1 MIFLQQKN
9 YFKEHFYEKDN
20 STLSLSL
27 ASSLLNAE
35 DNGFFVSAGYQIG
48 EAVQMVKNT
57 GELKNLNEK
66 YEQLSQYLNQV
77 ASLRQSIQNANNIEL
92 VNSSLNY
99 LKSFTNNNYNSTTQS
114 PIFNAVQAVITS
126 VLGFWSLYAGN
137 YFTFFVGNKNTQ
149 QPSVQGNPPF
159 KTIIDNCS
167 GIENCAM
174 DQTTYDEMK
183 KLAESLQAAQQNATT
198 KGNNLCA
205 LSGCAATDSASNSS
219 NTPSSTVSS
228 ALETAQKL
236 MDLIANTKTAM
247 MWKNIVIS
255 GVSNESGAINSTG
268 YPTQYAVFN
277 NIKAMIP
284 ILQQAVTLSQ
294 NNHTLSASLQ
304 AQATG
309 SQTNPKFAKDIYAF
323 AQDQKQIIS
332 YASSIFNLFNSIPK
346 DQYRYLEK
354 AYLKIPNAGST
365 PTNPYRQEVNLNQE
379 IQTIQNNVSYYGN
392 RVDAALSVAKDVYN
406 LKSNQTEI
414 VTTYNDAK
422 TLSEEISKL
431 PHNQVNTKDIVTLP
445 YDKNA
450 PAAGQYNY
458 QINPEQ
464 QSNLNQALAA
474 MSNNPFKKVGMISSQ
489 NNNGALNGLGVQVG
503 YKQFFGKKKAFGL
516 RYYGF
521 FDYNH
526 GYIKSSFFNSSSDI
540 WTYGGGSDL
549 LYNFLNDKATKKNN
563 KLSVGLF
570 GGIQLAGTTWLN
582 SQYVNLTAFNNPYSA
597 KVNTSNF
604 QFLFNLG
611 LRMNLAT
618 AKKKDS
624 EHSAQHGMELGVK
637 IPTINTNYYSFLGTQ
652 LQYRRLYSV
661 YLNYVFAY

>member
-1 MIFLQQKN
+1 MKKRFL
-9 YFKEHFYEKDN
+9 
-20 STLSLSL
+20 LSLSL
-27 ASSLLNAE
+27 AASLLCAE

-66 YEQLSQYLNQV
+66 YEQLNQYLNQV
-77 ASLRQSIQNANNIEL
+77 ASLKQSIQNANNISL
-92 VNSSLNY
+92 VNSSLND
-99 LKSFTNNNYNSTTQS
+99 LKSFTENNYNSTTQS

-137 YFTFFVGNKNTQ
+137 YLTFFVGNKDTRQ
-149 QPSVQGNPPF
+149 AAGVQGNPPF
-159 KTIIDNCS
+159 STIISNCS

-174 DQTTYDEMK
+174 EQTTYNKMK
-183 KLAESLQAAQQNATT
+183 KLAEDLQAAQQNSST
-198 KGNNLCA
+198 KANNLCA
-205 LSGCAATDSASNSS
+205 LSGCATTQGQ
-219 NTPSSTVSS
+219 TPNSTVSN
-228 ALETAQKL
+228 ALNLAQQL

-255 GVSNESGAINSTG
+255 GVSNASGAITSTN
-268 YPTQYAVFN
+268 YPTHYAVFN

-294 NNHTLSASLQ
+294 NNNTLSSKLQ

-309 SQTNPKFAKDIYAF
+309 SQTNPNFAKDIYNLALN
-323 AQDQKQIIS
+323 QKQVIS
-332 YASSIFNLFNSIPK
+332 YAKDIFNLFNSIPK
-346 DQYRYLEK
+346 EQYKYLEK
-354 AYLKIPNAGST
+354 AYLKIPNLGQT

-379 IQTIQNNVSYYGN
+379 VQTIQNNVSYYGN
-392 RVDAALSVAKDVYN
+392 RLDSALSVAKDVYN
-406 LKSNQTEI
+406 LKSNQTQI
-414 VTTYNDAK
+414 VATYSNTK
-422 TLSEEISKL
+422 NLSQEISQL
-431 PHNQVNTKDIVTLP
+431 PYNQVNTKDIVTLP

-458 QINPEQ
+458 QINQEQ
-464 QSNLNQALAA
+464 ASNLSQALVA
-474 MSNNPFKKVGMISSQ
+474 MSNNPFKNIGMISSQ

-503 YKQFFGKKKAFGL
+503 YKQFFGESKRWGL

-549 LYNFLNDKATKKNN
+549 LVNFINDSVTRKNN

-582 SQYVNLTAFNNPYSA
+582 SQYVNLTALNNPYSA

-611 LRMNLAT
+611 LRTNLAT
-618 AKKKDS
+618 AKKEDS
-624 EHSAQHGMELGVK
+624 EHSAQHGIELGIK

>member
-1 MIFLQQKN
+1 MKKQFL
-9 YFKEHFYEKDN
+9 
-20 STLSLSL
+20 LSLSL
-27 ASSLLNAE
+27 ASSLLRAE

-57 GELKNLNEK
+57 GELKNLNDK
-66 YEQLSQYLNQV
+66 YEQLSQSLAQL
-77 ASLRQSIQNANNIEL
+77 ASLKKSIQTANNIQA
-92 VNSSLNY
+92 VNNALSD
-99 LKSFTNNNYNSTTQS
+99 LKSFASNNHTNKETS
-114 PIFNAVQAVITS
+114 PIYNTAQAVITS
-126 VLGFWSLYAGN
+126 VLAFWSLYAGN
-137 YFTFFVGNKNTQ
+137 TLSFHVTGLNDGSNAPLGRIHHDGNCTGLQ
-149 QPSVQGNPPF
+149 QCFMN
-159 KTIIDNCS
+159 KK
-167 GIENCAM
+167 
-174 DQTTYDEMK
+174 TYDKMK
-183 KLAESLQAAQQNATT
+183 ELAENLQKAQ
-198 KGNNLCA
+198 GNLCA
-205 LSGCAATDSASNSS
+205 LSECSS
-219 NTPSSTVSS
+219 DQQNGNKTSMTT
-228 ALETAQKL
+228 ALQTAQEL
-236 MDLIANTKTAM
+236 MNLIEQTKVSM
-247 MWKNIVIS
+247 VWKNIVIA
-255 GVSNESGAINSTG
+255 GVTNTHNGAGAITSTG
-268 YPTQYAVFN
+268 PVTDYAVFN
-277 NIKAMIP
+277 NIKAMLP
-284 ILQQAVTLSQ
+284 ILQQALKLTQ
-294 NNHTLSASLQ
+294 DNHTLSANLQ
-304 AQATG
+304 ARSMGTQ
-309 SQTNPKFAKDIYAF
+309 NNREFAKDIYAL
-323 AQDQKQIIS
+323 AQNQKQILS
-332 YASSIFNLFNSIPK
+332 NASSIFNLFNSIPK
-346 DQYRYLEK
+346 DQLKYLEN
-354 AYLKIPNAGST
+354 AYLKVPHLGKT
-365 PTNPYRQEVNLNQE
+365 PTNPYRQNVNLNKE
-379 IQTIQNNVSYYGN
+379 INAVQNNVSYYGN
-392 RVDAALSVAKDVYN
+392 RLDSALSVARDVYN

-422 TLSEEISKL
+422 NLSEEISKL
-431 PHNQVNTKDIVTLP
+431 PYNKVNVTNIVMSPKDST
-445 YDKNA
+445 
-450 PAAGQYNY
+450 AGQY

-489 NNNGALNGLGVQVG
+489 NNNGAMNGLGVQVG
-503 YKQFFGKKKAFGL
+503 YKQFFGESKRWGL

-549 LYNFLNDKATKKNN
+549 LVNIINDSITRKNN

-611 LRMNLAT
+611 LRTNLAT

-624 EHSAQHGMELGVK
+624 EHSAQHGIELGIK

>member
-1 MIFLQQKN
+1 MQQKN

-20 STLSLSL
+20 SSLSLS
-27 ASSLLNAE
+27 SSLLRAE

-66 YEQLSQYLNQV
+66 YEQLNQYLNQV
-77 ASLRQSIQNANNIEL
+77 ASLKQSIQNANNIEL

-137 YFTFFVGNKNTQ
+137 YFTFFVGNKDSR
-149 QPSVQGNPPF
+149 QPANVQGNPPF
-159 KTIIDNCS
+159 ETIVKNCS

-174 DQTTYDEMK
+174 DQTTYDKMK
-183 KLAESLQAAQQNATT
+183 KLAESLQAVQTNATT
-198 KGNNLCA
+198 KANNLCA
-205 LSGCAATDSASNSS
+205 LSGCTTTESQNSP
-219 NTPSSTVSS
+219 NSTVNN
-228 ALETAQKL
+228 ALNLAQQL

-247 MWKNIVIS
+247 MWKNIVIN
-255 GVSNESGAINSTG
+255 GVSNASGAITSTN

-294 NNHTLSASLQ
+294 SNHTLSASLQ

-309 SQTNPKFAKDIYAF
+309 TQTNPNFAKDIYTF
-323 AQDQKQIIS
+323 AQNQKQVIS
-332 YASSIFNLFNSIPK
+332 YAQDIFNLFSSIPAE
-346 DQYRYLEK
+346 QYKYLEK
-354 AYLKIPNAGST
+354 AYLKIPNAGQT
-365 PTNPYRQEVNLNQE
+365 PTNPYRQVVNLNQE
-379 IQTIQNNVSYYGN
+379 VQTIQNNVSYYGN
-392 RVDAALSVAKDVYN
+392 RVDSALSVARDVYN

-503 YKQFFGKKKAFGL
+503 YKQFFGESKRWGL
-516 RYYGF
+516 RCYGF

-597 KVNTSNF
+597 KVNASNF

-611 LRMNLAT
+611 LRTNLAT
-618 AKKKDS
+618 ARKKDS
-624 EHSAQHGMELGVK
+624 EHSAQHGIELGIK

>member
-1 MIFLQQKN
+1 MKKRFL
-9 YFKEHFYEKDN
+9 F
-20 STLSLSL
+20 SLSL
-27 ASSLLNAE
+27 VASLLCAE

-66 YEQLSQYLNQV
+66 YEQLNQYLNQV
-77 ASLRQSIQNANNIEL
+77 ASLKQSIQNANNIEL

-137 YFTFFVGNKNTQ
+137 YFTFFVGNKNNQ
-149 QPSVQGNPPF
+149 QPANVQGNPPF
-159 KTIIDNCS
+159 ETIVKNCS

-174 DQTTYDEMK
+174 DQTTYDKMK
-183 KLAESLQAAQQNATT
+183 ALAESLQAAQTNSTT
-198 KGNNLCA
+198 KANNLCA
-205 LSGCAATDSASNSS
+205 LSGCAATDSTSNPP
-219 NTPSSTVSS
+219 NSTVSS
-228 ALETAQKL
+228 ALETAQQL

-255 GVSNESGAINSTG
+255 GVSNASGAINSTG

-294 NNHTLSASLQ
+294 SNHTLSASLQ

-309 SQTNPKFAKDIYAF
+309 NQTNPKFAKDIYTF
-323 AQDQKQIIS
+323 AQNQKQVIS
-332 YASSIFNLFNSIPK
+332 YAKDIFNLFNSIPAE
-346 DQYRYLEK
+346 QYKYLEK
-354 AYLKIPNAGST
+354 AYLKIANAGST
-365 PTNPYRQEVNLNQE
+365 PTNPYMAVVNLNKE
-379 IQTIQNNVSYYGN
+379 VQTIQNNVSYYGN

-464 QSNLNQALAA
+464 QSQLNQALAA

-503 YKQFFGKKKAFGL
+503 YKQFFGESKRWGL

-526 GYIKSSFFNSSSDI
+526 GYIKSSFFNSSSDV

-549 LYNFLNDKATKKNN
+549 LFNFLNDKATKKNN
-563 KLSVGLF
+563 KVSVGLF

-597 KVNTSNF
+597 KVNASNF

-611 LRMNLAT
+611 LRTNLAMK
-618 AKKKDS
+618 KKKDS
-624 EHSAQHGMELGVK
+624 EHSVQHGMELGVK
-637 IPTINTNYYSFLGTQ
+637 IPTINTNYYSFLGTK
-652 LQYRRLYSV
+652 LEYRRLYSV

>member
-1 MIFLQQKN
+1 MKKRFL
-9 YFKEHFYEKDN
+9 
-20 STLSLSL
+20 LSLSL
-27 ASSLLNAE
+27 AASLLYAE
-35 DNGFFVSAGYQIG
+35 DNGFFVSVGYQIG

-66 YEQLSQYLNQV
+66 YEQLNQYLNQV
-77 ASLRQSIQNANNIEL
+77 ASLKQSIQNANNIEL

-137 YFTFFVGNKNTQ
+137 YLTFFVGSGDKPAN
-149 QPSVQGNPPF
+149 VQGNPPF
-159 KTIIDNCS
+159 KTIIENCS

-174 DQTTYDEMK
+174 DQATYDQMK
-183 KLAESLQAAQQNATT
+183 KLAESLQAAQTNSTT
-198 KGNNLCA
+198 KANNLCA
-205 LSGCAATDSASNSS
+205 LSGCATTDSTSNPP
-219 NTPSSTVSS
+219 NSTVSN
-228 ALETAQKL
+228 ALNLAQQL

-247 MWKNIVIS
+247 MWKNIVIN
-255 GVSNESGAINSTG
+255 GVSNASGAITSTN

-294 NNHTLSASLQ
+294 SNHTLSASLQ

-309 SQTNPKFAKDIYAF
+309 SQTNPEFAKDIYTF
-323 AQDQKQIIS
+323 AQNQKQVIS
-332 YASSIFNLFNSIPK
+332 YAKDIFNLFDSIPK

-354 AYLKIPNAGST
+354 AYLKIANAGST
-365 PTNPYRQEVNLNQE
+365 PTNPYMAVVNLNKE
-379 IQTIQNNVSYYGN
+379 VQTIQNNVSYYGN

-422 TLSEEISKL
+422 NLSEEISKL

-503 YKQFFGKKKAFGL
+503 YKQFFGESKRWGL

-597 KVNTSNF
+597 KVNASNF

-611 LRMNLAT
+611 LRTNLAT

-624 EHSAQHGMELGVK
+624 EHSVQHGMELGVK

>member
-1 MIFLQQKN
+1 MKKRFLL
-9 YFKEHFYEKDN
+9 
-20 STLSLSL
+20 SLSLSL
-27 ASSLLNAE
+27 AVPSLHAE
-35 DNGFFVSAGYQIG
+35 DNGFFIGAGYQIG

-57 GELKNLNEK
+57 GELKNLNDK

-77 ASLRQSIQNANNIEL
+77 ASLKQSIQNANNIEL
-92 VNSSLNY
+92 VNSSLND

-137 YFTFFVGNKNTQ
+137 YFTFFVGSGNTA
-149 QPSVQGNPPF
+149 SNVQGNPSF
-159 KTIIDNCS
+159 RTIIENCS
-167 GIENCAM
+167 GLENCAM
-174 DQTTYDEMK
+174 NETTYNEMK
-183 KLAESLQAAQQNATT
+183 KLAEDLQAAQQNATT
-198 KGNNLCA
+198 KANNLCA
-205 LSGCAATDSASNSS
+205 LSGCTTTNSASNSS
-219 NTPSSTVSS
+219 NTPNSTVSN

-236 MDLIANTKTAM
+236 MDLIASTKTAM

-255 GVSNESGAINSTG
+255 GVSNTSGAIKSTG

-294 NNHTLSASLQ
+294 SNHTLSTQLQ

-309 SQTNPKFAKDIYAF
+309 TQTNPNFAKDIYAF
-323 AQDQKQIIS
+323 AQNQKQIIS
-332 YASSIFNLFNSIPK
+332 YASNIFNLFNSIPK
-346 DQYRYLEK
+346 DQYQYLEK
-354 AYLKIPNAGST
+354 AYLKIPNAGQT

-379 IQTIQNNVSYYGN
+379 VQTIKNNVSYYGN
-392 RVDAALSVAKDVYN
+392 RVDAALSVARDVYN
-406 LKSNQTEI
+406 LKSNQANI
-414 VTTYNDAK
+414 VTAYSNAK
-422 TLSEEISKL
+422 NLSQEISKL
-431 PHNQVNTKDIVTLP
+431 PYNQVNTKDIVTLP

-464 QSNLNQALAA
+464 QSQLSQALAA

-503 YKQFFGKKKAFGL
+503 YKQFFGESKRWGL

-549 LYNFLNDKATKKNN
+549 LVNIINDSITRKNN

-611 LRMNLAT
+611 LRTNLAT

-624 EHSAQHGMELGVK
+624 EHSAQHGIELGIK
-637 IPTINTNYYSFLGTQ
+637 IPTINTNYYSFLGTK
-652 LQYRRLYSV
+652 LEYRRLYSV
-661 YLNYVFAY
+661 YLNYV

>member
-1 MIFLQQKN
+1 MKKTILL
-9 YFKEHFYEKDN
+9 
-20 STLSLSL
+20 SLSLSLSL
-27 ASSLLNAE
+27 AVPSLHAE
-35 DNGFFVSAGYQIG
+35 DNGFFVGVGYQIG

-77 ASLRQSIQNANNIEL
+77 ASLKQSIQNANNIEL

-137 YFTFFVGNKNTQ
+137 YLTFFVGNKATEEPAN
-149 QPSVQGNPPF
+149 VNGNPPF
-159 KTIIDNCS
+159 STVIKNCS

-174 DQTTYDEMK
+174 DQTTYDKMK
-183 KLAESLQAAQQNATT
+183 NLAESLQADQTNSAT

-205 LSGCAATDSASNSS
+205 LSGCATTEGSNS
-219 NTPSSTVSS
+219 PRSTVSS
-228 ALETAQKL
+228 ALKTAQQL

-247 MWKNIVIS
+247 MWKNIVIN
-255 GVSNESGAINSTG
+255 GVSNAHSAITSTG

-309 SQTNPKFAKDIYAF
+309 SQTNPNFAKDIYAF
-323 AQDQKQIIS
+323 AQNQKQIIS
-332 YASSIFNLFNSIPK
+332 YAKDIFNLFSSIPK
-346 DQYRYLEK
+346 DQYNYLEK

-379 IQTIQNNVSYYGN
+379 IQTIKNNVSYYGN
-392 RVDAALSVAKDVYN
+392 RVDAALSVARDVYN

-414 VTTYNDAK
+414 VTAYSNANN
-422 TLSEEISKL
+422 LSQEISKL
-431 PHNQVNTKDIVTLP
+431 PYNQVNTKDIITPP

-464 QSNLNQALAA
+464 QSNLSQALAA
-474 MSNNPFKKVGMISSQ
+474 MSNNPFKNIGMISSQ

-503 YKQFFGKKKAFGL
+503 YKQFFGESKRWGL

-549 LYNFLNDKATKKNN
+549 LVNIINDSITRKNN

-611 LRMNLAT
+611 LRTNLAT
-618 AKKKDS
+618 ARKKDS
-624 EHSAQHGMELGVK
+624 EHSAQHGIELGIK
-637 IPTINTNYYSFLGTQ
+637 IPTINTNYYSFLGAK
-652 LQYRRLYSV
+652 LEYRRLYSV

>member
-1 MIFLQQKN
+1 MKKRFL
-9 YFKEHFYEKDN
+9 
-20 STLSLSL
+20 LSLSL
-27 ASSLLNAE
+27 ASSLLYAE

-66 YEQLSQYLNQV
+66 YEQLNQYLNQV
-77 ASLRQSIQNANNIEL
+77 ASLKQSIQNANNISL
-92 VNSSLNY
+92 VNSSLND
-99 LKSFTNNNYNSTTQS
+99 LKSFTQNNYNSTTQS

-137 YFTFFVGNKNTQ
+137 YLTFFVGNKDTKQ
-149 QPSVQGNPPF
+149 AASVAGNPPF
-159 KTIIDNCS
+159 STITKNCS

-174 DQTTYDEMK
+174 DQTTYDKMK
-183 KLAESLQAAQQNATT
+183 KLAEDLQAAQQNSVT
-198 KGNNLCA
+198 KANNLCA
-205 LSGCAATDSASNSS
+205 LSGCATTQGQNPP
-219 NTPSSTVSS
+219 NSTVSN
-228 ALETAQKL
+228 ALNLAQQL

-255 GVSNESGAINSTG
+255 GVSNASGAITTTN

-294 NNHTLSASLQ
+294 SNNTLSGKLQ

-309 SQTNPKFAKDIYAF
+309 SQTNPEFAKDIYNLALN
-323 AQDQKQIIS
+323 QKQVIS
-332 YASSIFNLFNSIPK
+332 YAQNIFNLFNSIPK
-346 DQYRYLEK
+346 EQYKYLEK
-354 AYLKIPNAGST
+354 AYLKIPNAGQT
-365 PTNPYRQEVNLNQE
+365 PTNPYRQEVNLNKE

-392 RVDAALSVAKDVYN
+392 RLDSALSVAKDVYN

-414 VTTYNDAK
+414 VTTYNNAK
-422 TLSEEISKL
+422 NLSEELSKL
-431 PHNQVNTKDIVTLP
+431 PYNQVNTKDIVTLSH
-445 YDKNA
+445 DQNA
-450 PAAGQYNY
+450 PTAGQYNY
-458 QINPEQ
+458 QINQEQ
-464 QSNLNQALAA
+464 ASNLSQALAA

-503 YKQFFGKKKAFGL
+503 YKQFFGESKRWGL

-549 LYNFLNDKATKKNN
+549 LVNFINDSVTRKNN

-582 SQYVNLTAFNNPYSA
+582 SQYVNLTALNNPYSA

-611 LRMNLAT
+611 LRTNLAT
-618 AKKKDS
+618 AKKEDS
-624 EHSAQHGMELGVK
+624 EHSAQHGIELGIK
-637 IPTINTNYYSFLGTQ
+637 IPTINTNYYSFLGTK
-652 LQYRRLYSV
+652 LEYRRLYSV

>member
-1 MIFLQQKN
+1 MKKRFL
-9 YFKEHFYEKDN
+9 
-20 STLSLSL
+20 LSLSL
-27 ASSLLNAE
+27 ASSLLHAE

-66 YEQLSQYLNQV
+66 YEQLNQYLNQV
-77 ASLRQSIQNANNIEL
+77 ASLKQSIQNANNIEL

-137 YFTFFVGNKNTQ
+137 YLTFFVGNGDK
-149 QPSVQGNPPF
+149 PADVYGNPPF
-159 KTIIDNCS
+159 QTIIENCS

-174 DQTTYDEMK
+174 NQTTYDEMK

-205 LSGCAATDSASNSS
+205 LSGCAATGSTSNP
-219 NTPSSTVSS
+219 PSSTVSS

-236 MDLIANTKTAM
+236 MDLIASTKTAM

-255 GVSNESGAINSTG
+255 GIANTSSAITSTG

-294 NNHTLSASLQ
+294 SNHTLSDQLQ

-309 SQTNPKFAKDIYAF
+309 SQTNPEFAKDIYTF
-323 AQDQKQIIS
+323 AQNQKQVIS
-332 YASSIFNLFNSIPK
+332 YAQDIFNLFNSIPK
-346 DQYRYLEK
+346 DQYEYLQK

-379 IQTIQNNVSYYGN
+379 VQTIQNNVSYYGD
-392 RVDAALSVAKDVYN
+392 RLDAALGVAKDVYN
-406 LKSNQTEI
+406 LKSNEAEI
-414 VTTYNDAK
+414 VSAYSNANN
-422 TLSEEISKL
+422 LSQEIAKL
-431 PHNQVNTKDIVTLP
+431 PYNKVNTKDIITLP
-445 YDKNA
+445 YDQNA

-464 QSNLNQALAA
+464 QSNLSQALAA
-474 MSNNPFKKVGMISSQ
+474 MSKNPFKNIGMINSQ
-489 NNNGALNGLGVQVG
+489 NNNGAMNGLGVQVG
-503 YKQFFGKKKAFGL
+503 YKQFFGESKRWGL

-526 GYIKSSFFNSSSDI
+526 AYIKSSFFNSSSDV

-549 LYNFLNDKATKKNN
+549 LFNFLNDKATKKNN
-563 KLSVGLF
+563 KLSMGLF

-582 SQYVNLTAFNNPYSA
+582 SQFVNLTSFNNAYSA
-597 KVNTSNF
+597 KVNNSNF

-624 EHSAQHGMELGVK
+624 EHSAQHGIELGVK
-637 IPTINTNYYSFLGTQ
+637 IPTINTNYYSFLGTK
-652 LQYRRLYSV
+652 LEYRRLYSV

>member
-1 MIFLQQKN
+1 MKKTIL
-9 YFKEHFYEKDN
+9 
-20 STLSLSL
+20 LSLSL
-27 ASSLLNAE
+27 YSSLLHAE
-35 DNGFFVSAGYQIG
+35 DNGFFVSTGYQIG

-66 YEQLSQYLNQV
+66 YEQLNQYLNQV
-77 ASLRQSIQNANNIEL
+77 ASLKQSIQNANNIEL

-137 YFTFFVGNKNTQ
+137 YFTFFVGNGNKGAD
-149 QPSVQGNPPF
+149 VYGNPPF
-159 KTIIDNCS
+159 RTIVENCS

-174 DQTTYDEMK
+174 DQATYDKMK
-183 KLAESLQAAQQNATT
+183 KLAENLQAAQTNSAT

-205 LSGCAATDSASNSS
+205 LSGCAATEGQNP
-219 NTPSSTVSS
+219 PSSTVSN
-228 ALETAQKL
+228 ALETAQQL

-255 GVSNESGAINSTG
+255 GVSNASGAINSTG

-323 AQDQKQIIS
+323 AQNQKQVIS
-332 YASSIFNLFNSIPK
+332 YAQDIFNLFNSIPAE
-346 DQYRYLEK
+346 QYKYLEK
-354 AYLKIPNAGST
+354 AYLKIPNLGQT
-365 PTNPYRQEVNLNQE
+365 PTNPYRQVVNLNQE
-379 IQTIQNNVSYYGN
+379 VQTIQNNVSYYGN

-406 LKSNQTEI
+406 LKSNEAEI
-414 VTTYNDAK
+414 VSTYSNANN
-422 TLSEEISKL
+422 LSQEISKL
-431 PHNQVNTKDIVTLP
+431 PYNQVNTKDIVTLP

-464 QSNLNQALAA
+464 RSNLNQALVA

-489 NNNGALNGLGVQVG
+489 NNNGAMNGLGVQVG
-503 YKQFFGKKKAFGL
+503 YKQFFGESKRWGL

-549 LYNFLNDKATKKNN
+549 LVNIINDSITRKNN

-611 LRMNLAT
+611 LRTNLAMK
-618 AKKKDS
+618 KKKDS

-637 IPTINTNYYSFLGTQ
+637 IPTINTNYYSFLGTK
-652 LQYRRLYSV
+652 LEYRRLYSV

>member
-1 MIFLQQKN
+1 MKKTIL
-9 YFKEHFYEKDN
+9 
-20 STLSLSL
+20 LSLSL

-77 ASLRQSIQNANNIEL
+77 ASLKQSIQNANNIEL

-137 YFTFFVGNKNTQ
+137 YFTFFVGSGNHASN
-149 QPSVQGNPPF
+149 VQGNPPF
-159 KTIIDNCS
+159 KTIMENCS

-183 KLAESLQAAQQNATT
+183 KLAESLQAAQQNSAT

-219 NTPSSTVSS
+219 NTPNSTVSN

-236 MDLIANTKTAM
+236 MDLIANTRTAM
-247 MWKNIVIS
+247 MWKNIIIA
-255 GVSNESGAINSTG
+255 GVSNRANGAGAITSTN

-294 NNHTLSASLQ
+294 SNHTLSSSLQ

-309 SQTNPKFAKDIYAF
+309 TQTNPNFAKDIYAF
-323 AQDQKQIIS
+323 AQNQKQIIS
-332 YASSIFNLFNSIPK
+332 YAQDIFNLFSSIPK

-354 AYLKIPNAGST
+354 AYLKIPNAGQT

-379 IQTIQNNVSYYGN
+379 VQTIKNNVSYYGN
-392 RVDAALSVAKDVYN
+392 RVDAALSVARDVYN
-406 LKSNQTEI
+406 LKSNQANI
-414 VTTYNDAK
+414 VTAYSNANN
-422 TLSEEISKL
+422 LSQEISKL
-431 PHNQVNTKDIVTLP
+431 PYNQVNTKDIVTLP
-445 YDKNA
+445 HDKNA

-503 YKQFFGKKKAFGL
+503 YKQFFGESKRWGL

-549 LYNFLNDKATKKNN
+549 L
-563 KLSVGLF
+563 V
-570 GGIQLAGTTWLN
+570 
-582 SQYVNLTAFNNPYSA
+582 
-597 KVNTSNF
+597 
-604 QFLFNLG
+604 
-611 LRMNLAT
+611 
-618 AKKKDS
+618 
-624 EHSAQHGMELGVK
+624 
-637 IPTINTNYYSFLGTQ
+637 
-652 LQYRRLYSV
+652 
-661 YLNYVFAY
+661 

>member
-1 MIFLQQKN
+1 MKKRFL
-9 YFKEHFYEKDN
+9 
-20 STLSLSL
+20 LSLSL
-27 ASSLLNAE
+27 SASLLCAE

-48 EAVQMVKNT
+48 EAVQTVKNT
-57 GELKNLNEK
+57 GELKNLNDK
-66 YEQLSQYLNQV
+66 YEQLNQYLNQV
-77 ASLRQSIQNANNIEL
+77 ASLKQSIQNANNISL
-92 VNSSLNY
+92 VNSSLND
-99 LKSFTNNNYNSTTQS
+99 LKSFTENNYNSTTQS

-137 YFTFFVGNKNTQ
+137 YLTFFVGNKDTQ
-149 QPSVQGNPPF
+149 QAASVAGNPPF
-159 KTIIDNCS
+159 STIIDNCS

-174 DQTTYDEMK
+174 NQTTYDKMK
-183 KLAESLQAAQQNATT
+183 KLAEELQAAQQNSAT
-198 KGNNLCA
+198 KANNLCA
-205 LSGCAATDSASNSS
+205 LSGCNATQGK
-219 NTPSSTVSS
+219 TPSSTVSN
-228 ALETAQKL
+228 ALNLAQQL
-236 MDLIANTKTAM
+236 MDLIASTKTAM
-247 MWKNIVIS
+247 MWKNIVIA
-255 GVSNESGAINSTG
+255 GVSNTSGAITTTN
-268 YPTQYAVFN
+268 YPTHYAVFN

-294 NNHTLSASLQ
+294 SNHTLSSKLQ

-309 SQTNPKFAKDIYAF
+309 SQTNPEFAKDIYNLALN
-323 AQDQKQIIS
+323 QKQVIS
-332 YASSIFNLFNSIPK
+332 YAQNIFNLFNSIPK
-346 DQYRYLEK
+346 DQYQYLEK
-354 AYLKIPNAGST
+354 AYLKIPNLGKT
-365 PTNPYRQEVNLNQE
+365 PTNPYRQEVNLNKE

-392 RVDAALSVAKDVYN
+392 RLDSALSVAKDVYN
-406 LKSNQTEI
+406 LKSNQKEI
-414 VTTYNDAK
+414 VAAYSGAK
-422 TLSEEISKL
+422 NLSQEISQL
-431 PHNQVNTKDIVTLP
+431 PYNQVNTKDIVTLP

-458 QINPEQ
+458 QINQEQ
-464 QSNLNQALAA
+464 ASNLSQALAA
-474 MSNNPFKKVGMISSQ
+474 MSNNPFKKIGMIASQ

-503 YKQFFGKKKAFGL
+503 YKQFFGESKRWGL

-549 LYNFLNDKATKKNN
+549 LVNFINDSVTRKNN

-582 SQYVNLTAFNNPYSA
+582 SQYVNLTALNNPYSA

-611 LRMNLAT
+611 LRTNLAT
-618 AKKKDS
+618 AKKEDS
-624 EHSAQHGMELGVK
+624 EHSAQHGIELGIK
-637 IPTINTNYYSFLGTQ
+637 IPTINTNYYSFLGAK
-652 LQYRRLYSV
+652 LEYRRLYSV

>member
-1 MIFLQQKN
+1 MKKRFLL
-9 YFKEHFYEKDN
+9 
-20 STLSLSL
+20 SLSLSL
-27 ASSLLNAE
+27 AASSLHAE

-57 GELKNLNEK
+57 GELKNLNDK
-66 YEQLSQYLNQV
+66 YEQLNQYLNQV
-77 ASLRQSIQNANNIEL
+77 ASLKQSIQNANNIEL

-137 YFTFFVGNKNTQ
+137 YFTFFVRNKNERK
-149 QPSVQGNPPF
+149 PANVSGNPPF

-174 DQTTYDEMK
+174 DQATYDEMK
-183 KLAESLQAAQQNATT
+183 KLAEDLQAAQQNATT
-198 KGNNLCA
+198 KANNLCA
-205 LSGCAATDSASNSS
+205 LSGCAATNSTSNQ
-219 NTPSSTVSS
+219 PSSTVSS

-255 GVSNESGAINSTG
+255 GVSNEPGAITSTN

-294 NNHTLSASLQ
+294 SNHTLSASLQ

-323 AQDQKQIIS
+323 AQNQKQIIS
-332 YASSIFNLFNSIPK
+332 YAKDIFNLFNSIPAE
-346 DQYRYLEK
+346 QYKYLQK
-354 AYLKIPNAGST
+354 AYLKIPNVGQT
-365 PTNPYRQEVNLNQE
+365 PTNPYMAVVNLNKE
-379 IQTIQNNVSYYGN
+379 VQTIQNNVSYYGN

-414 VTTYNDAK
+414 VTTYNNAK
-422 TLSEEISKL
+422 NLSEEISKL
-431 PHNQVNTKDIVTLP
+431 PYNQVNTKDIVTLP

-464 QSNLNQALAA
+464 ASNLSQALAA

-503 YKQFFGKKKAFGL
+503 YKQFFGESKRWGL

-549 LYNFLNDKATKKNN
+549 LVNIINDSITRKNN

-597 KVNTSNF
+597 KVNASNF

-611 LRMNLAT
+611 LRTNLAM
-618 AKKKDS
+618 KKKEDS
-624 EHSAQHGMELGVK
+624 EHSAQHGLELGIK

>member
-1 MIFLQQKN
+1 
-9 YFKEHFYEKDN
+9 
-20 STLSLSL
+20 
-27 ASSLLNAE
+27 
-35 DNGFFVSAGYQIG
+35 
-48 EAVQMVKNT
+48 QMVKNT

-66 YEQLSQYLNQV
+66 YEQLNQYLNQV
-77 ASLRQSIQNANNIEL
+77 ASLKQSIQNANNIEL

-137 YFTFFVGNKNTQ
+137 YFTFFVGNKDTK
-149 QPSVQGNPPF
+149 QPANVQGNPPF
-159 KTIIDNCS
+159 ETIVKNCS

-183 KLAESLQAAQQNATT
+183 KLAESLQAAQTNSTT
-198 KGNNLCA
+198 KANNLCA
-205 LSGCAATDSASNSS
+205 LSGCTTTESS
-219 NTPSSTVSS
+219 NTPNSTVSN
-228 ALETAQKL
+228 ALNLVQQL

-247 MWKNIVIS
+247 MWKNIVIA
-255 GVSNESGAINSTG
+255 GVSNASGAIDSTG
-268 YPTQYAVFN
+268 YPMQYAVFN

-294 NNHTLSASLQ
+294 SNHTLSASLQ

-323 AQDQKQIIS
+323 AQNQKQVIS
-332 YASSIFNLFNSIPK
+332 YAQDIFNLFDSIPK

-354 AYLKIPNAGST
+354 AYLKIANAGST
-365 PTNPYRQEVNLNQE
+365 PTNPYMAVVNLNQE
-379 IQTIQNNVSYYGN
+379 VQTIQNNVSYYGN

-422 TLSEEISKL
+422 NLSEEISKL

-458 QINPEQ
+458 QINQEQ
-464 QSNLNQALAA
+464 QSQLNQALAA

-489 NNNGALNGLGVQVG
+489 NNNGAMNGLGV
-503 YKQFFGKKKAFGL
+503 
-516 RYYGF
+516 
-521 FDYNH
+521 
-526 GYIKSSFFNSSSDI
+526 
-540 WTYGGGSDL
+540 
-549 LYNFLNDKATKKNN
+549 
-563 KLSVGLF
+563 
-570 GGIQLAGTTWLN
+570 
-582 SQYVNLTAFNNPYSA
+582 
-597 KVNTSNF
+597 
-604 QFLFNLG
+604 
-611 LRMNLAT
+611 
-618 AKKKDS
+618 
-624 EHSAQHGMELGVK
+624 
-637 IPTINTNYYSFLGTQ
+637 
-652 LQYRRLYSV
+652 
-661 YLNYVFAY
+661 

>member
-1 MIFLQQKN
+1 MF
-9 YFKEHFYEKDN
+9 
-20 STLSLSL
+20 TLSLSL
-27 ASSLLNAE
+27 SLAVPSLHAE
-35 DNGFFVSAGYQIG
+35 DNGFFVSVGYQIG

-57 GELKNLNEK
+57 GELKNLNDK
-66 YEQLSQYLNQV
+66 YEQLNQYLNQV
-77 ASLRQSIQNANNIEL
+77 ASLKQSIQNANNIEL

-137 YFTFFVGNKNTQ
+137 YFTFFVGNKDTKE
-149 QPSVQGNPPF
+149 PADVYGNPPF
-159 KTIIDNCS
+159 KTIIENCS

-174 DQTTYDEMK
+174 NQTTYDEMK
-183 KLAESLQAAQQNATT
+183 KLAESLQAAQTNSTT

-205 LSGCAATDSASNSS
+205 LSGCATTEGS
-219 NTPSSTVSS
+219 NTPSSTVSN

-247 MWKNIVIS
+247 MWKNIVIN
-255 GVSNESGAINSTG
+255 GVSNAPGAITSTN
-268 YPTQYAVFN
+268 YPTQYAMFN

-294 NNHTLSASLQ
+294 NNHTLSTQLQ

-309 SQTNPKFAKDIYAF
+309 TQTNPNFAKDIYAF
-323 AQDQKQIIS
+323 AQNQKQVIS
-332 YASSIFNLFNSIPK
+332 YAQDIFNLFDSIPK

-354 AYLKIPNAGST
+354 AYLKIANAGST
-365 PTNPYRQEVNLNQE
+365 PTNPYMAVVNLNKE
-379 IQTIQNNVSYYGN
+379 VQTIQNNVSYYGN

-406 LKSNQTEI
+406 LKSNEAEI
-414 VTTYNDAK
+414 VSAYSNANN
-422 TLSEEISKL
+422 LSQEISKL
-431 PHNQVNTKDIVTLP
+431 PHNQVNTKDIITLP

-549 LYNFLNDKATKKNN
+549 LFNFLNDKATKKNN

-582 SQYVNLTAFNNPYSA
+582 SQFVNLTAFNNPYSA
-597 KVNTSNF
+597 KVNASNF

-611 LRMNLAT
+611 LRTNLAT

-624 EHSAQHGMELGVK
+624 EHSAQHGIELGIK
-637 IPTINTNYYSFLGTQ
+637 IPTINTNYYSFLGTK
-652 LQYRRLYSV
+652 LEYRRLYSV

>member
-1 MIFLQQKN
+1 
-9 YFKEHFYEKDN
+9 
-20 STLSLSL
+20 
-27 ASSLLNAE
+27 
-35 DNGFFVSAGYQIG
+35 
-48 EAVQMVKNT
+48 MVKNT

-66 YEQLSQYLNQV
+66 YEQLNQYLNQV

-92 VNSSLNY
+92 VNSSLND
-99 LKSFTNNNYNSTTQS
+99 LKSFTENNYNSTTQS

-137 YFTFFVGNKNTQ
+137 YFTFFVGNKATGKPAN
-149 QPSVQGNPPF
+149 VQGNPPF
-159 KTIIDNCS
+159 KTIINNCS

-174 DQTTYDEMK
+174 DQTTYDKMK
-183 KLAESLQAAQQNATT
+183 KLAEDLQAAQTNSTT

-205 LSGCAATDSASNSS
+205 LSGCATTNGQ
-219 NTPSSTVSS
+219 NPPSSTVSN
-228 ALETAQKL
+228 ALNLAQQL

-247 MWKNIVIS
+247 MWENIVIS
-255 GVSNESGAINSTG
+255 GVSNASGAITSTG

-294 NNHTLSASLQ
+294 SNNSLASGLQ

-309 SQTNPKFAKDIYAF
+309 SQTNPEFAKDIYNL
-323 AQDQKQIIS
+323 AQNQKQVIS
-332 YASSIFNLFNSIPK
+332 YAKDIFNLFNSIPAE
-346 DQYRYLEK
+346 QYKYLEK
-354 AYLKIPNAGST
+354 AYLKIANAGST
-365 PTNPYRQEVNLNQE
+365 PTNPYMAVVNLNKE
-379 IQTIQNNVSYYGN
+379 IQTIQSNVSYYGN
-392 RVDAALSVAKDVYN
+392 RVDSALSVAKDVYN
-406 LKSNQTEI
+406 LKSNEAQI
-414 VTTYNDAK
+414 VAAYSGAK

-431 PHNQVNTKDIVTLP
+431 PHNQVNTKDIITLP

-458 QINPEQ
+458 QINHEQ
-464 QSNLNQALAA
+464 ASNLSQALAA

-503 YKQFFGKKKAFGL
+503 YKQFFGESKRWGL

-540 WTYGGGSDL
+540 WTYGVGSDL

-624 EHSAQHGMELGVK
+624 EHSAQHGIELGVK
-637 IPTINTNYYSFLGTQ
+637 IPTINTNYYSFLGTK
-652 LQYRRLYSV
+652 LEYRRLYSV

>member
-1 MIFLQQKN
+1 
-9 YFKEHFYEKDN
+9 
-20 STLSLSL
+20 
-27 ASSLLNAE
+27 
-35 DNGFFVSAGYQIG
+35 
-48 EAVQMVKNT
+48 MVKNT
-57 GELKNLNEK
+57 GELKNLNDK

-77 ASLRQSIQNANNIEL
+77 ASLKQSIQNANNIEL
-92 VNSSLNY
+92 VNSSLND

-137 YFTFFVGNKNTQ
+137 YLTFFVGNGNQKA
-149 QPSVQGNPPF
+149 SVAGNPPF
-159 KTIIDNCS
+159 QTIIDNCP

-174 DQTTYDEMK
+174 NETTYNEMK
-183 KLAESLQAAQQNATT
+183 TLAENLQAAQQNATT

-205 LSGCAATDSASNSS
+205 LSGCATTGSASNSP
-219 NTPSSTVSS
+219 NSTVSS

-247 MWKNIVIS
+247 MWKNIVIN
-255 GVSNESGAINSTG
+255 GVSNASGAITSTN

-294 NNHTLSASLQ
+294 SNNTLSTQLQ

-309 SQTNPKFAKDIYAF
+309 TQTNPNFAKDIYAF
-323 AQDQKQIIS
+323 AQNQKQVIS
-332 YASSIFNLFNSIPK
+332 YAQDIFNLFSSIPK

-406 LKSNQTEI
+406 LKSNEAEI
-414 VTTYNDAK
+414 VSAYSNANN
-422 TLSEEISKL
+422 LSQEISKL
-431 PHNQVNTKDIVTLP
+431 PHNQVNTKDIITLP

-464 QSNLNQALAA
+464 QSQLNQALAA
-474 MSNNPFKKVGMISSQ
+474 MSNNPFKNIGMISSQ
-489 NNNGALNGLGVQVG
+489 NNNGAMNGLGVQVG

-526 GYIKSSFFNSSSDI
+526 GYIKSSFFNSSSDV

-549 LYNFLNDKATKKNN
+549 LFNFLNDKVTKKDN
-563 KLSVGLF
+563 KLSIGLF

-611 LRMNLAT
+611 LRTNLAMK
-618 AKKKDS
+618 KKKDS

>member
-1 MIFLQQKN
+1 MKKRFL
-9 YFKEHFYEKDN
+9 
-20 STLSLSL
+20 LSLSL
-27 ASSLLNAE
+27 SFAVSSLLHAE

-66 YEQLSQYLNQV
+66 YEQLNQYLNQV

-137 YFTFFVGNKNTQ
+137 YFTFFVGSGHQAST
-149 QPSVQGNPPF
+149 VQGNPPF
-159 KTIIDNCS
+159 ETIIKNCS

-174 DQTTYDEMK
+174 DQTTYNNMK
-183 KLAESLQAAQQNATT
+183 ELAESLQAAQQNATT

-205 LSGCAATDSASNSS
+205 LSGCATTGSASNSS
-219 NTPSSTVSS
+219 NSPNSTVSS

-236 MDLIANTKTAM
+236 MDLIASTKTAM
-247 MWKNIVIS
+247 MWENIVIS
-255 GVSNESGAINSTG
+255 GVSNTSGAIKSTN

-294 NNHTLSASLQ
+294 SNHTLSTSLQ

-309 SQTNPKFAKDIYAF
+309 TQTNPNFAKDIYAF
-323 AQDQKQIIS
+323 AQNQKQIIS
-332 YASSIFNLFNSIPK
+332 YAQDIFNLFSSIPAE
-346 DQYRYLEK
+346 QYKYLEK
-354 AYLKIPNAGST
+354 AYLKVPHLGKT

-379 IQTIQNNVSYYGN
+379 VQTIQNNVSYYGN
-392 RVDAALSVAKDVYN
+392 RVDAALSVARDVYN
-406 LKSNQTEI
+406 LKSNQANI
-414 VTTYNDAK
+414 VTAYSNANN
-422 TLSEEISKL
+422 LSQEISKL
-431 PHNQVNTKDIVTLP
+431 PYNQVNTKDIITLP

-464 QSNLNQALAA
+464 QSNLSQALAA

-503 YKQFFGKKKAFGL
+503 YKQFFGESKRWGL

-549 LYNFLNDKATKKNN
+549 LVNIINDSITRKNN

-611 LRMNLAT
+611 LRTNLAT

-624 EHSAQHGMELGVK
+624 EHSAQHGIELGIK

>member
-1 MIFLQQKN
+1 MKKRFLL
-9 YFKEHFYEKDN
+9 
-20 STLSLSL
+20 SLSLSLSL
-27 ASSLLNAE
+27 AVSSLHAE
-35 DNGFFVSAGYQIG
+35 DNGFFVGAGYQIG

-57 GELKNLNEK
+57 GELKNLNDK
-66 YEQLSQYLNQV
+66 YEQLNQYLNQV
-77 ASLRQSIQNANNIEL
+77 ASLKQSIQNANNISL
-92 VNSSLNY
+92 VNSSLND

-137 YFTFFVGNKNTQ
+137 YFTFFVGNKDTK
-149 QPSVQGNPPF
+149 QPASVQGNPPF
-159 KTIIDNCS
+159 QTIINNCS

-174 DQTTYDEMK
+174 DQTTYNQMK
-183 KLAESLQAAQQNATT
+183 NLAEELQAAQQNATI
-198 KGNNLCA
+198 KANNLCA
-205 LSGCAATDSASNSS
+205 LSGCAATNGQ
-219 NTPSSTVSS
+219 NPPNSTVSN
-228 ALETAQKL
+228 ALNLAQQL

-255 GVSNESGAINSTG
+255 GVSNVSGAITSTN
-268 YPTQYAVFN
+268 YPTHYAVFN

-294 NNHTLSASLQ
+294 SNNTLSSHLQ

-309 SQTNPKFAKDIYAF
+309 SQTNPEFAKDIYNLALN
-323 AQDQKQIIS
+323 QKQVIS
-332 YASSIFNLFNSIPK
+332 YAQDIFNLFNSIPA
-346 DQYRYLEK
+346 DQFKYLEK
-354 AYLKIPNAGST
+354 AYLKIPNAGQT

-392 RVDAALSVAKDVYN
+392 RIDSALSVAKDVYN

-422 TLSEEISKL
+422 NLSEEISKL
-431 PHNQVNTKDIVTLP
+431 PYNQVNTKDIVTLS

-458 QINPEQ
+458 QINQEQ
-464 QSNLNQALAA
+464 ASNLNQALAA

-503 YKQFFGKKKAFGL
+503 YKQFFGESKRWGL

-549 LYNFLNDKATKKNN
+549 LVNIINDSITRKNN

-611 LRMNLAT
+611 LRTNLAM
-618 AKKKDS
+618 KKKEDS
-624 EHSAQHGMELGVK
+624 EHSAQHGIELGIK
-637 IPTINTNYYSFLGTQ
+637 IPTINTNYYSFLGAK
-652 LQYRRLYSV
+652 LEYRRLYSV

>member
-1 MIFLQQKN
+1 MKKRFLL
-9 YFKEHFYEKDN
+9 
-20 STLSLSL
+20 SLSLSL
-27 ASSLLNAE
+27 AVPSLHAE
-35 DNGFFVSAGYQIG
+35 DNGFFVGAGYQIG

-57 GELKNLNEK
+57 GELKNLNDK

-77 ASLRQSIQNANNIEL
+77 ASLKQSIQNANNIEL
-92 VNSSLNY
+92 VNSSLND

-137 YFTFFVGNKNTQ
+137 YLTFFVGSGNQ
-149 QPSVQGNPPF
+149 ASSVQGNPPF
-159 KTIIDNCS
+159 STVTKNCS

-174 DQTTYDEMK
+174 NETTYNEMK
-183 KLAESLQAAQQNATT
+183 KLAENLQAAQQNATT

-205 LSGCAATDSASNSS
+205 LSGCATTQGQNS
-219 NTPSSTVSS
+219 PSSTVSS

-247 MWKNIVIS
+247 MWDNIVIA
-255 GVSNESGAINSTG
+255 GVSNASGAIKSTG

-294 NNHTLSASLQ
+294 SNHTLSASLQ

-309 SQTNPKFAKDIYAF
+309 SQTNPNFAKDIYAF
-323 AQDQKQIIS
+323 AQNQKQVIS
-332 YASSIFNLFNSIPK
+332 YAQDIFNLFSSIPK
-346 DQYRYLEK
+346 DQYNYLEK

-379 IQTIQNNVSYYGN
+379 VQTIKNNVSYYGN
-392 RVDAALSVAKDVYN
+392 RVDAALSVARDVYN
-406 LKSNQTEI
+406 LKSNQANI
-414 VTTYNDAK
+414 VTAYSNANN
-422 TLSEEISKL
+422 LSQEISKL
-431 PHNQVNTKDIVTLP
+431 PYNQVNTKDIVTLP
-445 YDKNA
+445 HDKNA

-503 YKQFFGKKKAFGL
+503 YKQFFGESKRWGL

-526 GYIKSSFFNSSSDI
+526 GYIKSSFFNSSSDV

-549 LYNFLNDKATKKNN
+549 LVNIINDSITRKNN

-611 LRMNLAT
+611 LRTNLAT

-624 EHSAQHGMELGVK
+624 ERSAQHGVELGIK
-637 IPTINTNYYSFLGTQ
+637 IPTINTNYYSFLGTK
-652 LQYRRLYSV
+652 LEYRRLYSV

>member
-1 MIFLQQKN
+1 MKKRFLL
-9 YFKEHFYEKDN
+9 
-20 STLSLSL
+20 SLSLSL
-27 ASSLLNAE
+27 AASSLHAE

-57 GELKNLNEK
+57 GELKNLNDK

-77 ASLRQSIQNANNIEL
+77 ASLKQSIQNANNIEL
-92 VNSSLNY
+92 VNSSLND

-137 YFTFFVGNKNTQ
+137 YLTFFVGSGNRASN
-149 QPSVQGNPPF
+149 VQGNPPF
-159 KTIIDNCS
+159 STVTNNCS

-183 KLAESLQAAQQNATT
+183 KLAENLQAAQQNATT
-198 KGNNLCA
+198 KANNLCA
-205 LSGCAATDSASNSS
+205 LSGCATTQGS
-219 NTPSSTVSS
+219 NTPNSTVSS

-236 MDLIANTKTAM
+236 MDLIASTKTAM

-255 GVSNESGAINSTG
+255 GVSNASGAITSTN

-294 NNHTLSASLQ
+294 SNHTLSTQLQ

-309 SQTNPKFAKDIYAF
+309 TQTNPEFAKDIYAF
-323 AQDQKQIIS
+323 AQNQKQVIS
-332 YASSIFNLFNSIPK
+332 YAQDIFNLFSSIPK

-354 AYLKIPNAGST
+354 AYLKIPNAGQT
-365 PTNPYRQEVNLNQE
+365 PTNPYRQVVNLNQE
-379 IQTIQNNVSYYGN
+379 VQTIKNNVSYYGN

-464 QSNLNQALAA
+464 QSNL
-474 MSNNPFKKVGMISSQ
+474 
-489 NNNGALNGLGVQVG
+489 
-503 YKQFFGKKKAFGL
+503 
-516 RYYGF
+516 
-521 FDYNH
+521 
-526 GYIKSSFFNSSSDI
+526 
-540 WTYGGGSDL
+540 
-549 LYNFLNDKATKKNN
+549 
-563 KLSVGLF
+563 
-570 GGIQLAGTTWLN
+570 
-582 SQYVNLTAFNNPYSA
+582 
-597 KVNTSNF
+597 
-604 QFLFNLG
+604 
-611 LRMNLAT
+611 
-618 AKKKDS
+618 
-624 EHSAQHGMELGVK
+624 
-637 IPTINTNYYSFLGTQ
+637 
-652 LQYRRLYSV
+652 
-661 YLNYVFAY
+661 

>member
-1 MIFLQQKN
+1 MKKRFL
-9 YFKEHFYEKDN
+9 
-20 STLSLSL
+20 LSLSL
-27 ASSLLNAE
+27 VASLLCAE

-57 GELKNLNEK
+57 GELKNLNDK
-66 YEQLSQYLNQV
+66 YEQLNQYLNQV
-77 ASLRQSIQNANNIEL
+77 ASLKQSIQNANNIEL

-114 PIFNAVQAVITS
+114 PIFNAAQAVITS

-137 YFTFFVGNKNTQ
+137 YFTFFVGKDNQ
-149 QPSVQGNPPF
+149 QSNVQGNPPF
-159 KTIIDNCS
+159 KTIIENCS

-174 DQTTYDEMK
+174 NEDTYNKMK
-183 KLAESLQAAQQNATT
+183 ELAEKLQAAQQNSAT
-198 KGNNLCA
+198 KANNLCA
-205 LSGCAATDSASNSS
+205 LSGCNATTGQNLP
-219 NTPSSTVSS
+219 NSTVSN
-228 ALETAQKL
+228 ALNLASQL
-236 MDLIANTKTAM
+236 MDLIASTKTAM

-255 GVSNESGAINSTG
+255 GVSNVSGGGITSTN
-268 YPTQYAVFN
+268 YPTHYAVFN

-294 NNHTLSASLQ
+294 SNHTLSANLQ

-309 SQTNPKFAKDIYAF
+309 SQTNPNFAKDIYTF
-323 AQDQKQIIS
+323 AQNQKQIIS
-332 YASSIFNLFNSIPK
+332 YAQNIFNLFNTIPA
-346 DQYRYLEK
+346 DQYKYLEK
-354 AYLKIPNAGST
+354 AYLKIPNTGQT
-365 PTNPYRQEVNLNQE
+365 PTNPYRQVVNLNQE
-379 IQTIQNNVSYYGN
+379 VQTIKNNVSYYGN
-392 RVDAALSVAKDVYN
+392 RVDAALSVVKDVYN

-414 VTTYNDAK
+414 VAAYNDAK
-422 TLSEEISKL
+422 NLSQEISQL
-431 PHNQVNTKDIVTLP
+431 PYNQVNTKDIITLP

-458 QINPEQ
+458 QINQEQ
-464 QSNLNQALAA
+464 ASNLSQALAA
-474 MSNNPFKKVGMISSQ
+474 MSNNPFKNIGMISSQ

-503 YKQFFGKKKAFGL
+503 YKQFFGESKRWGL

-549 LYNFLNDKATKKNN
+549 LVNIINDSITRKNN

-582 SQYVNLTAFNNPYSA
+582 SQYVNLTALNNPYSA

-611 LRMNLAT
+611 LRTNLAM
-618 AKKKDS
+618 KKKEDS
-624 EHSAQHGMELGVK
+624 EHSAQHGIELGIK
-637 IPTINTNYYSFLGTQ
+637 IPTINTNYYSFLGAK
-652 LQYRRLYSV
+652 LEYRRLYSV

>member
-1 MIFLQQKN
+1 MKKRFL
-9 YFKEHFYEKDN
+9 
-20 STLSLSL
+20 LSLSL
-27 ASSLLNAE
+27 ASSLLCAE

-77 ASLRQSIQNANNIEL
+77 ASLKQSIQNANNIEL

-137 YFTFFVGNKNTQ
+137 YFTFFVGSHNHAS
-149 QPSVQGNPPF
+149 SVQGNPPF
-159 KTIIDNCS
+159 KTIIKNCS

-174 DQTTYDEMK
+174 DQTTYDRMK
-183 KLAESLQAAQQNATT
+183 KLAENLQAAQTNSAT
-198 KGNNLCA
+198 KANNLCA
-205 LSGCAATDSASNSS
+205 LSGCATTEGQKSPN
-219 NTPSSTVSS
+219 STVSS
-228 ALETAQKL
+228 ALETAQQL

-247 MWKNIVIS
+247 MWNNIVIS
-255 GVSNESGAINSTG
+255 GVSNEPDAIKSTN

-294 NNHTLSASLQ
+294 SNHTLSTQLQ

-323 AQDQKQIIS
+323 AQNQKQVIS
-332 YASSIFNLFNSIPK
+332 YAQDIFNLFSSIPAE
-346 DQYRYLEK
+346 QYKYLEK

-379 IQTIQNNVSYYGN
+379 IQTIKNNVSYYGN
-392 RVDAALSVAKDVYN
+392 RVDSALSVARDVYN
-406 LKSNQTEI
+406 LKSNQANI
-414 VTTYNDAK
+414 VTVYSNANN
-422 TLSEEISKL
+422 LSQEISKL
-431 PHNQVNTKDIVTLP
+431 PYNQVNTKDIVTLS

-464 QSNLNQALAA
+464 QSNLSQALAA

-503 YKQFFGKKKAFGL
+503 YKQFFGESKRWGL

-549 LYNFLNDKATKKNN
+549 LVNFINDSITRKNN

-611 LRMNLAT
+611 LRTNLAT

-624 EHSAQHGMELGVK
+624 EHSAQHGIELGIK
-637 IPTINTNYYSFLGTQ
+637 IPTINTNYYSFLGTK
-652 LQYRRLYSV
+652 LEYRRLYSV

>member
-1 MIFLQQKN
+1 MKKTIL
-9 YFKEHFYEKDN
+9 
-20 STLSLSL
+20 LSLSL

-35 DNGFFVSAGYQIG
+35 DNGFFVGVGYQIG

-66 YEQLSQYLNQV
+66 YEQLNQYLNQV
-77 ASLRQSIQNANNIEL
+77 ASLKQSIQNANNIEL

-137 YFTFFVGNKNTQ
+137 YLTFFVGNKDSRKPAN
-149 QPSVQGNPPF
+149 VQGNPPF
-159 KTIIDNCS
+159 ETIVKNCS

-198 KGNNLCA
+198 KANNLCA
-205 LSGCAATDSASNSS
+205 LSGCATTEGQNP
-219 NTPSSTVSS
+219 PSSTVSS

-255 GVSNESGAINSTG
+255 GVSNASGAITTTG

-294 NNHTLSASLQ
+294 SNNTLSASLQ

-309 SQTNPKFAKDIYAF
+309 TQTNPEFAKDIYTF
-323 AQDQKQIIS
+323 AQNQKQVIS
-332 YASSIFNLFNSIPK
+332 YAQDIFNLFNSIPK
-346 DQYRYLEK
+346 DQYQYLEK

-379 IQTIQNNVSYYGN
+379 VQTIKNNVSYYGN
-392 RVDAALSVAKDVYN
+392 RVDAALSVARDVYN
-406 LKSNQTEI
+406 LKSNQANI
-414 VTTYNDAK
+414 VTAYSNANN
-422 TLSEEISKL
+422 LSQEISKL
-431 PHNQVNTKDIVTLP
+431 PYNQVNTKDIITLP

-464 QSNLNQALAA
+464 QSNLSQALAA

-503 YKQFFGKKKAFGL
+503 YKQFFGESKRWGL

-549 LYNFLNDKATKKNN
+549 LVNIINDSITRKNN

-597 KVNTSNF
+597 KVNATNF

-611 LRMNLAT
+611 LRTNLAT
-618 AKKKDS
+618 ARKKDS
-624 EHSAQHGMELGVK
+624 EHSAQHGIELGIK
-637 IPTINTNYYSFLGTQ
+637 IPTINTNYYSFLGTK
-652 LQYRRLYSV
+652 LEYRRLYSV

>member
-1 MIFLQQKN
+1 MKKRFL
-9 YFKEHFYEKDN
+9 
-20 STLSLSL
+20 LSLSL
-27 ASSLLNAE
+27 TSSLLYAE

-66 YEQLSQYLNQV
+66 YEQLNQYLNQV
-77 ASLRQSIQNANNIEL
+77 ASLKQSIQNANNIEL

-137 YFTFFVGNKNTQ
+137 YFTFFVGNEDTKKPAN
-149 QPSVQGNPPF
+149 VQGNPPF
-159 KTIIDNCS
+159 ETILKNCS
-167 GIENCAM
+167 GLENCAM
-174 DQTTYDEMK
+174 NQATYDQMK
-183 KLAESLQAAQQNATT
+183 KLAESLQAAQTNSAT
-198 KGNNLCA
+198 KANNLCA

-219 NTPSSTVSS
+219 NPPNSTVSS

-236 MDLIANTKTAM
+236 MNLIANTKTAM

-255 GVSNESGAINSTG
+255 GVSNASGAIDSTG

-309 SQTNPKFAKDIYAF
+309 SQTNPEFAKDIYAF
-323 AQDQKQIIS
+323 AQNQKQVIS
-332 YASSIFNLFNSIPK
+332 YAQDIFNLFDSIPK

-354 AYLKIPNAGST
+354 AYLKIANAGST
-365 PTNPYRQEVNLNQE
+365 PTNPYMAVVNLNKE
-379 IQTIQNNVSYYGN
+379 VQTIQNNVSYYGN

-431 PHNQVNTKDIVTLP
+431 PHNQVNTKKHCYTTL
-445 YDKNA
+445 
-450 PAAGQYNY
+450 
-458 QINPEQ
+458 
-464 QSNLNQALAA
+464 
-474 MSNNPFKKVGMISSQ
+474 
-489 NNNGALNGLGVQVG
+489 
-503 YKQFFGKKKAFGL
+503 
-516 RYYGF
+516 R
-521 FDYNH
+521 
-526 GYIKSSFFNSSSDI
+526 
-540 WTYGGGSDL
+540 
-549 LYNFLNDKATKKNN
+549 
-563 KLSVGLF
+563 
-570 GGIQLAGTTWLN
+570 
-582 SQYVNLTAFNNPYSA
+582 
-597 KVNTSNF
+597 
-604 QFLFNLG
+604 
-611 LRMNLAT
+611 
-618 AKKKDS
+618 
-624 EHSAQHGMELGVK
+624 
-637 IPTINTNYYSFLGTQ
+637 
-652 LQYRRLYSV
+652 
-661 YLNYVFAY
+661 

>member
-1 MIFLQQKN
+1 MF
-9 YFKEHFYEKDN
+9 
-20 STLSLSL
+20 TLSLSL
-27 ASSLLNAE
+27 SLAVSSLHAE

-66 YEQLSQYLNQV
+66 YEQLNQYLNQV
-77 ASLRQSIQNANNIEL
+77 ASLKQSIQNANNIEL

-137 YFTFFVGNKNTQ
+137 YFTFFVVNKDTQ
-149 QPSVQGNPPF
+149 KPADVYGNPPF
-159 KTIIDNCS
+159 STIVSNCS

-174 DQTTYDEMK
+174 NQTTYDEMK

-205 LSGCAATDSASNSS
+205 LSGCATTDSASNSS
-219 NTPSSTVSS
+219 NTPNSTVSN

-255 GVSNESGAINSTG
+255 GVSNASGAIISTG

-294 NNHTLSASLQ
+294 NNHTLSTQLQ

-309 SQTNPKFAKDIYAF
+309 TQTNPKFAKDIYAF
-323 AQDQKQIIS
+323 AQNQKQVIS
-332 YASSIFNLFNSIPK
+332 YAKDIFNLFDSIPK

-365 PTNPYRQEVNLNQE
+365 PTNPYMAVVNLNKE
-379 IQTIQNNVSYYGN
+379 VQTIQNNVSYYGN

-422 TLSEEISKL
+422 NLSEEISKL

-474 MSNNPFKKVGMISSQ
+474 MSNNPFKNIGMISSQ

-526 GYIKSSFFNSSSDI
+526 GYIKSSFFNSSSDV

-549 LYNFLNDKATKKNN
+549 LFNFLNDKATKKNN

-597 KVNTSNF
+597 KVNASNF

-611 LRMNLAT
+611 LRTNLAMK
-618 AKKKDS
+618 KKKDS
-624 EHSAQHGMELGVK
+624 EHSVQHGMELGVK

>member
-1 MIFLQQKN
+1 MKKRFLL
-9 YFKEHFYEKDN
+9 
-20 STLSLSL
+20 SLSLSL
-27 ASSLLNAE
+27 ALSSLYAE
-35 DNGFFVSAGYQIG
+35 DNGFFVGVGYQIG

-77 ASLRQSIQNANNIEL
+77 ASLKQSIQNANNIEL
-92 VNSSLNY
+92 VNSSLND

-137 YFTFFVGNKNTQ
+137 YLTFFVGNKDSQ
-149 QPSVQGNPPF
+149 QPASVQGNPPF
-159 KTIIDNCS
+159 QTIVENCS

-174 DQTTYDEMK
+174 NETTYNEMK
-183 KLAESLQAAQQNATT
+183 KLAENLQAAQQNATT

-205 LSGCAATDSASNSS
+205 LSGCATTEGQNSP
-219 NTPSSTVSS
+219 NSTVSS

-247 MWKNIVIS
+247 MWKNIVIN
-255 GVSNESGAINSTG
+255 GVSNASGAITSTG

-294 NNHTLSASLQ
+294 SNNTLSTQLQ

-309 SQTNPKFAKDIYAF
+309 AQTNPNFAKDIYAF
-323 AQDQKQIIS
+323 AQNQKQVIS
-332 YASSIFNLFNSIPK
+332 YAQDIFNLFSSIPAE
-346 DQYRYLEK
+346 QYKYLEK

-406 LKSNQTEI
+406 LKSNEAEI
-414 VTTYNDAK
+414 VSAYSNANN
-422 TLSEEISKL
+422 LSQEISKL
-431 PHNQVNTKDIVTLP
+431 PHNQVNTKDIITLP

-464 QSNLNQALAA
+464 QSQLNQALAA

-503 YKQFFGKKKAFGL
+503 YKQFFGESKRWGL

-526 GYIKSSFFNSSSDI
+526 GYIKSSFFNSSSDV

-549 LYNFLNDKATKKNN
+549 LFNFLNDKVTKKNN
-563 KLSVGLF
+563 KLSIGLF

-611 LRMNLAT
+611 LRTNLAMK
-618 AKKKDS
+618 KKKDS
-624 EHSAQHGMELGVK
+624 EHSAQHGIELGVK
-637 IPTINTNYYSFLGTQ
+637 IPTINTNYYSFLGTK
-652 LQYRRLYSV
+652 LEYRRLYSV